1 MCFMPR
7 QSTFKQRVCRMGI
20 LPDGVASI
28 LRFPKFKEEPVKK
41 INAVCLLMTMCCG
54 LALVAWSQPQPM
66 ASKARPEAADDK
78 NKNKDKDKDKDK
90 NRGEH
95 DQDRNKQVVRQVFD
109 DLFSR
114 GRYDLVDKIY
124 SPNCVVHSPGLKGTS
139 LNEAVEEGKS
149 FRWWAPDANMTVERI
164 EARGDMVTVE
174 WTARGKNTGKG
185 DGIPATGKSIHIR
198 GRSNFKLTD
207 GKITE
212 VTNNYDQN
220 ELFKQLGV
228 NPRK

>member
-1 MCFMPR
+1 
-7 QSTFKQRVCRMGI
+7 
-20 LPDGVASI
+20 
-28 LRFPKFKEEPVKK
+28 VKK

-66 ASKARPEAADDK
+66 ASKARPEADDKDK

-149 FRWWAPDANMTVERI
+149 FRAAAPDLKMTADRI

-174 WTARGKNTGKG
+174 WTAKGKNTGKG

-198 GRSNFKLTD
+198 GRSTFKLAD